1 MKLNIR
7 LNNIAIETKDSR
19 PDFAT
24 CFVYYPN
31 DYYGKMQSMINEG
44 WEDCGDYIKKG
55 YHNIHKNMF
64 EKEEHRYV
72 FATMKYDNKE
82 HWTEL
87 TTVGDRLLTLTL
99 KDREDF
105 FEIYKIANQ
114 QILNHYGKPNES
126 SN

>member
-7 LNNIAIETKDSR
+7 LNNIAIETKESCL
-19 PDFAT
+19 DFAN

-44 WEDCGDYIKKG
+44 WEDYGNYIKKRH
-55 YHNIHKNMF
+55 HNLHKSMF
-64 EKEEHRYV
+64 QEKEHRYV
-72 FATMKYDNKE
+72 FATIKYDNKE
-82 HWTEL
+82 CCTEL
-87 TTVGDRLLTLTL
+87 TTVGDRLLTLAL

-114 QILNHYGKPNES
+114 QILNHYKKTNES